1 MIKEECDALSTAGLL
16 LQLRC
21 PDRHV
26 EDQYALYSS
35 EVEFFSSRGLLM
47 RRSVVRRL
55 VCTACAEF
63 AELHPVRFPSPV
75 VEA

>member
-1 MIKEECDALSTAGLL
+1 MPHP
-16 LQLRC
+16 LQGSC
-21 PDRHV
+21 FNCGASIDTSPAA

-35 EVEFFSSRGLLM
+35 EVEFFSSRGLLV

-63 AELHPVRFPSPV
+63 AELHPIRFPSPL

>member
-1 MIKEECDALSTAGLL
+1 MPYPLQGSCFNCGASIDTSADA
-16 LQLRC
+16 
-21 PDRHV
+21 

-35 EVEFFSSRGLLM
+35 EVEFFSSRGLLV